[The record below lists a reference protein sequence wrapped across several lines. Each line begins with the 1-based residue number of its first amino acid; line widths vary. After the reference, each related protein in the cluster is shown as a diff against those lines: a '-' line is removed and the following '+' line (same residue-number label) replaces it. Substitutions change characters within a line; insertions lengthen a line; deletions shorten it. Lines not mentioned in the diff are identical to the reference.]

1 MYDSQRLSQQS
12 EFDLPL
18 LKISDFKTDE
28 HQMRKEQKDMMIYLR
43 KKFKKV
49 NDEFLDLFEKR
60 YIIFIEDGA
69 DLKNDCHIFQE
80 KQNQEQS

>member
-1 MYDSQRLSQQS
+1 
-12 EFDLPL
+12 
-18 LKISDFKTDE
+18 
-28 HQMRKEQKDMMIYLR
+28 MMIYLR